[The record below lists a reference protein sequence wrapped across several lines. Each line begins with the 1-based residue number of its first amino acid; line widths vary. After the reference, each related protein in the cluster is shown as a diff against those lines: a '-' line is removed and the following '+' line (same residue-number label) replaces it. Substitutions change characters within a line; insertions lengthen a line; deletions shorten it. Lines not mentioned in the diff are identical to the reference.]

1 MSPFSRT
8 IRFVDED
15 ARPPLDSNVKSRN
28 TIELN
33 TVDPREPSESNT
45 ETGVLSD
52 TEDLMDDAD
61 RPNRGRQSSTGQQNE
76 APGVNDTTNLP
87 HSRAHS
93 SSTSR
98 QSLRRLSNQ
107 DGLPPYRTARQGLM
121 GSTSSI
127 PQLLHHARQSL
138 DDTLS
143 ENFSN
148 NAPIIGRTAS
158 LVVLLLSSTLV
169 AICAEFLVNT
179 IDDMVAH
186 SPLSEPFIGLI
197 ILPIAGNVAEHITS
211 MTVAAKNKMTSPS
224 VYLWDRPFRSPCS

>member
-1 MSPFSRT
+1 MKTADQAVLKLSRASTLTLLVIYLLYLLFQLKSHGYLIGSGQHQGIDMRSSIGSLMQRRQDYQQARSSPMSPFSRT

-107 DGLPPYRTARQGLM
+107 DGFPPYRTARQGLM
-121 GSTSSI
+121 GSTS
-127 PQLLHHARQSL
+127 
-138 DDTLS
+138 
-143 ENFSN
+143 
-148 NAPIIGRTAS
+148 
-158 LVVLLLSSTLV
+158 
-169 AICAEFLVNT
+169 
-179 IDDMVAH
+179 
-186 SPLSEPFIGLI
+186 
-197 ILPIAGNVAEHITS
+197 
-211 MTVAAKNKMTSPS
+211 
-224 VYLWDRPFRSPCS
+224 